1 MRLPAAIWLLGAYH
15 ARAQENIGKL
25 VLDEQ
30 QLNFTGEL
38 FSALPRLEQL
48 QQPGAGAAAR
58 RR

>member
-15 ARAQENIGKL
+15 ARAQENIGK
-25 VLDEQ
+25 
-30 QLNFTGEL
+30 LNFTGEL